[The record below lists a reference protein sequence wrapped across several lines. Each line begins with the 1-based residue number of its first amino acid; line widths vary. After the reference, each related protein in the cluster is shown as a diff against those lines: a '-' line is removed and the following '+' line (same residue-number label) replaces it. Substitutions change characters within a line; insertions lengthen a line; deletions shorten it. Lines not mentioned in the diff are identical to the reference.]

1 MKEQNLNF
9 WYFVDLIEYFQMQ
22 KELWENKL
30 QKKLERF
37 ENLNLPVNTLD
48 YQTLTVN
55 ISKQQFGSIHLKSIH

>member
-1 MKEQNLNF
+1 
-9 WYFVDLIEYFQMQ
+9 MQ
-22 KELWENKL
+22 KELNEKISY

-37 ENLNLPVNTLD
+37 ENLNLPVNTLG